1 MSPEGLLLIVILG
14 LLLAERP
21 CPGCGRLLWHR
32 LICPRRRLD
41 RRPWP

>member
-1 MSPEGLLLIVILG
+1 MSPELLLLIVVLV

-32 LICPRRRLD
+32 LICPRRPLV
-41 RRPWP
+41 RRRWP